1 MDKDLIFLKQHFF
14 FKFTKKKKKIPDGLS
29 FETPRNPC
37 YLTTSSLV
45 DGFLTFVGK
54 HT

>member
-1 MDKDLIFLKQHFF
+1 MDKDLIFLKQQFF
-14 FKFTKKKKKIPDGLS
+14 FNSLKKKKKIPDGLS
-29 FETPRNPC
+29 FETPRDPY

-45 DGFLTFVGK
+45 DGFLTFTCK